1 MQTEYRAIKNNLQY
15 VEETDED
22 GNCKYYGYVNAQGI
36 KDGLGVLVYSNGDVS
51 MSELKEN

>member
-1 MQTEYRAIKNNLQY
+1 MQAEYRAIKNNLQY
-15 VEETDED
+15 VEETDEI

-36 KDGLGVLVYSNGDVS
+36 KDSLGVLVYSNGDVS